1 MNLDNQKNQATLPRI
16 DIMEIDYQKK
26 RIVLSRIAV
35 SLFFFIAG
43 FIHAN
48 WVSRIPEVQAF
59 WQVSNSMLGTIL
71 LCSAGGA
78 VLAMPFAGILIVKL
92 GSRLLSIFTLSILCV
107 LIALIPLTQSLWL
120 IIPLFILM
128 GVFGGSMDVAINGQ
142 AVYVERAYNKPIMSS
157 FHALFSLGTV
167 LGAGSGA
174 LFAKYEM
181 PLFVHFCICS
191 TLSLAMILWAM
202 FHLVKDEGEKTAE
215 KATLSE
221 GGFRLPTRAIL
232 PLGIIAFCGMSG
244 EGAIFDWSALYMNKI
259 IGMNVS
265 FSALAFGAF
274 TTAMTIGRIIGDFF
288 IERLGRRNILI
299 FNCIAS
305 ISGLTIALLFLNPYI
320 VLIGFFITGLGV
332 ATIVPIVYSAAGNTE
347 GVPPSV
353 GIAMATTVG
362 YAGFFVA
369 PPVIGY
375 LADVFSLRVGLIFTL
390 ALFVVMFFLVE
401 RFIEKKI

>member
-1 MNLDNQKNQATLPRI
+1 MFAPINVTRFDC
-16 DIMEIDYQKK
+16 QKK
-26 RIVLSRIAV
+26 AVVLSRIAV
-35 SLFFFIAG
+35 SMFFFIAG

-59 WQVSNSMLGTIL
+59 WQVSHSMLGTIL

-78 VLAMPFAGILIVKL
+78 VLAMPFAGILIVKF
-92 GSRLLSIFTLSILCV
+92 GSRLLSIFTLIILCI
-107 LIALIPLTQSLWL
+107 LIALIPFTQSLWL

-174 LFAKYEM
+174 LFAKYDM
-181 PLFVHFCICS
+181 PLFVHFCITS
-191 TLSLAMILWAM
+191 TLSLAMLLWAM
-202 FHLVKDEGEKTAE
+202 FHLVKEEGEKTAA
-215 KATLSE
+215 KGIATDGTSRGNREE
-221 GGFRLPTRAIL
+221 GGFRLPTKAIL

-244 EGAIFDWSALYMNKI
+244 EGAIFDWSALYMNKV

-274 TTAMTIGRIIGDFF
+274 TTAMTLGRIVGDFF
-288 IERLGRRNILI
+288 IERFGRRNVLI
-299 FNCIAS
+299 FNCLAS
-305 ISGLTIALLFLNPYI
+305 ILGLAIALLFLNPYI

-332 ATIVPIVYSAAGNTE
+332 ATIVPIVYSSAGNTE

-390 ALFVVMFFLVE
+390 ALFVVMLFLVG
-401 RFIEKKI
+401 RFIGKKI

>member
-1 MNLDNQKNQATLPRI
+1 MFAPINVTSFDS
-16 DIMEIDYQKK
+16 QKK
-26 RIVLSRIAV
+26 VVILSRVAV
-35 SLFFFIAG
+35 SIFFFIAG

-92 GSRLLSIFTLSILCV
+92 GSRLLSIFTLSLLCGLIV
-107 LIALIPLTQSLWL
+107 LIPFTQSLWL

-142 AVYVERAYNKPIMSS
+142 AVYVERGYNKPIMSS

-181 PLFVHFCICS
+181 PLFVHFCITS
-191 TLSLAMILWAM
+191 TLSLAMLLWAM

-215 KATLSE
+215 KAVPTE
-221 GGFRLPTRAIL
+221 GGGFRLPTKAIL

-244 EGAIFDWSALYMNKI
+244 EGAIFDWSALYMHKI
-259 IGMNVS
+259 IGMDVS

-274 TTAMTIGRIIGDFF
+274 TLAMTGGRFVGDYF
-288 IERLGRRNILI
+288 IEKYGQRHTLI
-299 FNCIAS
+299 FNSLAAIL
-305 ISGLTIALLFLNPYI
+305 GLAIALFFLNPYI
-320 VLIGFFITGLGV
+320 VLVGFFITGLGL
-332 ATIVPIVYSAAGNTE
+332 ATIVPIVYSAAGNTA

-375 LADVFSLRVGLIFTL
+375 LADVFSLRIGLIFTL
-390 ALFVVMFFLVE
+390 ALFGVMLFFVA
-401 RFIEKKI
+401 RFIEKK